1 MTAKNYLRKIRHLD
15 KTVSAKLEQI
25 EILHAQVT
33 KTTSTLSDMPKGG
46 GEQDKLA
53 GTIAKIV
60 DLKKGLHEEI
70 RDYISLKAEAIRLI
84 DSMSDD
90 RHRLVLT
97 YRYINGKTWEEIAV
111 AMHYTYKWVHVLH
124 GLALVEFENVLK
136 TGKST

>member
-15 KTVSAKLEQI
+15 KTVSTKLEQI